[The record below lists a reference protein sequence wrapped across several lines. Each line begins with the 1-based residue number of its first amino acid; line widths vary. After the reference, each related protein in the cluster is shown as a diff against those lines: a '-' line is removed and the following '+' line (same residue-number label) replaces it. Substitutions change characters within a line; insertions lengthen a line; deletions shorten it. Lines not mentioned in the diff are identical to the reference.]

1 MSKGNHW
8 EWRVFGT
15 LTENERKRIE
25 TRCSESVR
33 EKIMSDEYLWRDASR
48 SNVKIRKNKLKF
60 KQLIKTTADGCQ
72 LWREDDSLKFKFPL
86 KYTAIELLERDLNVK
101 APPFLK
107 FGCMSSE
114 ELKNALSLFK
124 PSLKLFCIR
133 KHRFLYQYAYRNT
146 AFHLEIS
153 QILSP
158 LQLSTVC
165 IETPGAGMQA
175 AEEQLNHFRDA
186 RDSLDLPDTMQV
198 MGYVELLGQI
208 DQGNFPRK

>member
-1 MSKGNHW
+1 MSKGIHW
-8 EWRVFGT
+8 EWRVFGP

-25 TRCSESVR
+25 TRCSELVR

-114 ELKNALSLFK
+114 ELKNALPLFK

-146 AFHLEIS
+146 AFNLEIS

-158 LQLSTVC
+158 LQLSTLC